1 MSSGL
6 HFCNIDLHTHTPIS
20 ECFSDKA
27 ITPEMIVDQAIKA
40 GMKAIAITDH
50 NSGDW
55 VDIVKEAAI
64 GKELIVFPGVEIT
77 VQPGVHVVA
86 IFPEDKKTANITDLL
101 TELGLLAKDRGKN
114 TSSVTKYGI
123 SEVVSIIISHEALP
137 ILAHIDIESGAWNE
151 LKKAGASFIEFWNES
166 KYAAVEIIGEIL
178 PEEIGKDPYKRIPA
192 YYWASDNPNP
202 QNPTKHSHLG
212 IGIRYTQFKVDE
224 PITWEG
230 LRLCFQDPS
239 TRIKPADHQSYSHPT
254 IDSVFI
260 EGGFLNE
267 VNIKL
272 SPNLNCLIG
281 GRGTGKSCFLEIIRH
296 AFDVDPKTDQN
307 KLQANGIVKNTFQAG
322 SKISINMS
330 LDSKSKY
337 KLERSSGDT
346 PKIFR
351 FGETNSLDI
360 QPKDLLP
367 IQVYGQKEVYE
378 ISRDVTF
385 QLRLFDNYI
394 GEILNPLQKEENQL
408 INTLRDNSNQ
418 IEIISKE
425 IEDIRGDVNNL
436 GSISEQLHRM
446 ETSDFTSKLE
456 RKSSFDQ
463 EKDFLEL
470 VRSKQNEQK
479 LYLESIIATNKE
491 NWEEFQSI
499 TIEDSENCSLLT
511 RQKATIEEIYQ
522 LFDKSIQAIL
532 NQIEEIQNRNKDEI
546 VKWNNEYDEQEE
558 AYQMLLREYQGNST
572 ELKPERYIFLQSEQR
587 RLQGLSQKLTE
598 KKRDYQGIL
607 STRRSLLLELRN
619 NRRKQYEVRQDK
631 ATELTSALGKKVRIT
646 IWPQGNREE
655 YLKQLETLFEGTRT
669 RKDVLTQIA
678 YKKTTEPERPGQ
690 RPISHQGNIHFIIPE
705 IPHYFDQIDL
715 VAAILKEKTA
725 STEEESDLHNLFE
738 VNSDAMRE
746 CISTLP
752 PEKIFDLE
760 ILSIPD
766 LPIIELQVSS
776 GELGYKPLKALSIGQ
791 KCTALLSLVLL
802 ESSAPLL
809 IDQPEDDLDNHFIFD
824 QIVSTLRN
832 AKEKRQFLIATHN
845 ANIPVSGDAEL
856 IVVLNANESHG
867 WVEPD
872 GIGSIDSQNI
882 KQYVEHIL
890 EGGKD
895 AFIIRKEKYGI

>member
-6 HFCNIDLHTHTPIS
+6 HFCNIDLHIHTPIS
-20 ECFSDKA
+20 ECFSEKG
-27 ITPEMIVDQAIKA
+27 ITPEKIVEQAIKA

-64 GKELIVFPGVEIT
+64 GKELVIFPGVEIT
-77 VQPGVHVVA
+77 VQPGVHILA
-86 IFPEDKKTANITDLL
+86 IFPEDKTTANITDLL

-114 TSSVTKYGI
+114 TSAVTKYGI

-137 ILAHIDIESGAWNE
+137 ILAHIDSESGVWNE
-151 LKKAGASFIEFWNES
+151 LGKTGASFISFWNDS
-166 KYAAVEIIGEIL
+166 KYAAVEIIGERL
-178 PEEIGKDPYKRIPA
+178 PEAIGKDPLKRIPA
-192 YYWASDNPNP
+192 FFWSSDNPNP

-212 IGIRYTQFKVDE
+212 IGIRYSQFKVDE

-260 EGGFLNE
+260 EGGFLNDI
-267 VNIKL
+267 NIKL
-272 SPNLNCLIG
+272 SPNLNCFIG

-296 AFDVDPKTDQN
+296 AFNIDPKTDQN

-337 KLERSSGDT
+337 KLERASGDA

-351 FGETNSLDI
+351 FGESNSLDI

-394 GEILNPLQKEENQL
+394 GEVLNPLQKEENQL

-418 IEIISKE
+418 IEIITKE
-425 IEDIRGDVNNL
+425 IEDIRGDVSNL

-446 ETSDFTSKLE
+446 ETLDFTSKLE

-463 EKDFLEL
+463 EKEFLEL

-479 LYLESIIATNKE
+479 LYLESIISTNNE
-491 NWEEFQSI
+491 NWDEFQKI
-499 TIEDSENCSLLT
+499 AIEDSANSILLEK
-511 RQKATIEEIYQ
+511 QKTTIEEIYQ
-522 LFDKSIQAIL
+522 LFDNSLQLIL
-532 NQIEEIQNRNKDEI
+532 NQIDVIQNRNKDGIEA
-546 VKWNNEYDEQEE
+546 WENAFDHQEE
-558 AYQMLLREYQGNST
+558 AYQALLREYQLNSS
-572 ELKPERYIFLQSEQR
+572 ELKPERYIFLQTEQR
-587 RLQGLSQKLTE
+587 RLQGLAQKLTE
-598 KKRDYQGIL
+598 KSKDYQGII
-607 STRRSLLLELRN
+607 STRTNLLLELRK
-619 NRRKQYEVRQDK
+619 NRRKQYEVRQAK
-631 ATELTSALGKKVRIT
+631 AADLTSALGKKVRIT

-655 YLKQLETLFEGTRT
+655 YLKQLDTLFEGTRT
-669 RKDVLTQIA
+669 RKEVLTQIA
-678 YKKTTEPERPGQ
+678 YKKTAEPERAGQ
-690 RPISHQGNIHFIIPE
+690 RPISNQGNIQFVIPE
-705 IPHYFDQIDL
+705 IPQFFDQIDL
-715 VAAILKEKTA
+715 DAAILKEGNT

-738 VNSDAMRE
+738 VNSDAMRD
-746 CISTLP
+746 CISSLP
-752 PEKIFDLE
+752 PEKILDLE
-760 ILSIPD
+760 IFSIPD

-776 GELGYKPLKALSIGQ
+776 GELGYKPLNSLSIGQ

-867 WVEPD
+867 WIEPD